1 MTKNIRMEKF
11 WRSARGCISELISD
25 TNELSEMAAQGE

>member
-1 MTKNIRMEKF
+1 NMVRLYTQN
-11 WRSARGCISELISD
+11 SSISELISD